1 MYNLASRRKRTVY
14 PTGCAVS
21 TKEGWNART
30 CTSDHN
36 QRQNGEGGIAEGS
49 APKLRV
55 RSGDIN
61 AEVAQRAEALLTKIK
76 DHSAIVG
83 MVGLGYVGLPF
94 AVEKAKVGYHVIGIE
109 QNLDRAERVNAG
121 DNYIPDVNDDELRDL
136 VKKGFLEAV
145 TDFSRVPEMDVIVI
159 AVPTP
164 LTKNLIPDLQFVE
177 HVTRELA
184 RHMRPGQLI
193 SLESTTYPG
202 TTDEVML
209 PILETSGLKV
219 EEDIFLAH
227 SPERVDPGNKRYTTK
242 NTTKVVGGVGPES
255 QKLAVAFYSQTI
267 ERVVSVSSSKA
278 AELVKVFENTFR
290 AVNIALVNEMAL
302 LCDRMELNVWEVL
315 EAAFTKPFGI
325 MPFFPGPGVGGHCI
339 PLDPHYLEWKA
350 KEFNFNTH
358 FIALAGEINRRMP
371 EFVRDKAQRV
381 LNQLGVAVSR
391 SKILCLGVS
400 YKRDVGD
407 FRESPAVEVI
417 RLLQRDGADVAYH
430 DPFVPSFEDH
440 GLSLEGVALTDEVL
454 KSYNLVL
461 ILTDHTCVDYRLVV
475 QNAGHVLDTRNCTK
489 CIRDGCENV
498 TLL

>member
-1 MYNLASRRKRTVY
+1 MSQPVQRSPRTSSH
-14 PTGCAVS
+14 GMGKAANQ
-21 TKEGWNART
+21 GWY
-30 CTSDHN
+30 
-36 QRQNGEGGIAEGS
+36 
-49 APKLRV
+49 LRV
-55 RSGDIN
+55 RTADVD
-61 AEVAQRAEALLTKIK
+61 AEVALRVETLKKRIE
-76 DHSAIVG
+76 DRSAVVG

-109 QNLDRAERVNAG
+109 QNPDRAEQINAG
-121 DNYIPDVNDDELRDL
+121 ENYIPDVKDEELRDL
-136 VKKGFLEAV
+136 VKRGLLEAV

-177 HVTRELA
+177 GVTRALA
-184 RHMRPGQLI
+184 CHIRPGQLI

-209 PILETSGLKV
+209 PILEASGLKV
-219 EEDIFLAH
+219 EQDIFLAH

-255 QKLAVAFYSQTI
+255 QKLALAFYAQTI
-267 ERVVSVSSSKA
+267 EKVVPVSSAKA
-278 AELVKVFENTFR
+278 AELVKVYENTFR

-302 LCDRMELNVWEVL
+302 LCDRMGLNTWEVL

-371 EFVRDKAQRV
+371 EFVREKAHRV
-381 LNQLGVAVSR
+381 LNQQGVAPSR
-391 SKILCLGVS
+391 SKVLAVGVS
-400 YKRDVGD
+400 YKKDLGD
-407 FRESPAVEVI
+407 YRESPAVEVI
-417 RLLQRDGADVAYH
+417 KLLLADGVDVVYH
-430 DPFVPSFEDH
+430 DPFVPSFEEH
-440 GLSLEGVALTDEVL
+440 GLAMESVPLTQE
-454 KSYNLVL
+454 LVEECDL
-461 ILTDHTCVDYRLVV
+461 SIILSDHSNVDYAWLVEK
-475 QNAGHVLDTRNCTK
+475 ARSVLDTRNATRK
-489 CIRDGCENV
+489 VTEHRDKI